1 MLVLLEFV
9 LGIFPFSFVFFF
21 SFFFFTANAKDLERR
36 ASVNLF
42 LGGCRLCFVFE
53 EGFESDAVRDTAGRS
68 PSAALPSSS
77 FVFLLVCIE
86 GVMLQSENNGVL
98 GF

>member
-9 LGIFPFSFVFFF
+9 LGIFPFSFLFFF
-21 SFFFFTANAKDLERR
+21 LFFFFTANAKDLERR

-68 PSAALPSSS
+68 PSTALPSSS
-77 FVFLLVCIE
+77 FGFYLFALK
-86 GVMLQSENNGVL
+86 VL
-98 GF
+98 CYKVRIMAF